1 LTISRNFNSIKIGLA
16 SPEHVKKWSHGEV
29 KKPETINYRTL
40 KPEKDG
46 LFCEKIFGPIKDW
59 ECSCGKYKRIRYKG
73 VICDRCGVEVTKSI
87 TRRERMGHIKL
98 ASPVSHVWYFKA
110 IPSPLSLL
118 LDIPPR
124 NLEKI
129 LYFAPDR
136 RREQLFEVIESDETD
151 LERGDIILEAEYRI
165 HKKYNEK
172 LKAEPVYNINKIKM
186 FSHKT
191 GDVISEEEDQ
201 NLQKIFGKIFYQK
214 ELLFPVSEE
223 EKPENE
229 EEKEEI
235 EEESRNAKEE
245 AKEELTDNKETQYRI
260 TKIDGLISETN
271 LKRLEEEKN
280 LSLQAKLSTQ
290 NIEESC
296 YIVINP
302 GNTSYKTGEIILE
315 VEKLILSNY
324 DPEFKAGIG
333 AEAIKGLLK
342 ELTLD
347 KLTLELREELKKTSG
362 QKMKKIIKRLQIV
375 EAFRKS
381 HCKPEWM
388 ILEIIP
394 VIPPDLRPM
403 VQLEGGRFAT
413 SDLNDLY
420 RRVINRNNRL
430 KRLLELGAPE
440 IIIKNEKRMLQE
452 AVDALIDNG
461 RRGRAVLGAGNR
473 PLKSLSDMLKGKKG
487 RFRQNLLGKRVDYS
501 GRSVIVVGPNLKFYQ
516 CGLPKKMALELFK
529 PYVMRELVAQD
540 LAHNIKTAKK
550 IVEKGKPEVWSILKE
565 IVENRPILLNRAPT
579 LHRLGIQAFKP
590 ILVEGNAIQIHPLVC
605 AAFNADFDGDQMAVH
620 VPLSTEAQAEAEIL
634 MLSSN
639 NILSPAN
646 GLPIALPSQDIILG
660 CYYLT
665 MRESGQKGEG
675 KIFGNPN
682 EAIRAYED
690 GIVDLHAKIKYKIHN
705 SLKGT
710 TVGRII
716 FNEIF
721 PDDMDFISLTVTKK
735 SLEKIIS
742 FVYRKYGK
750 EVTVDILDKIKKIG
764 FNFSTSSGISI
775 GVVDLEIPSQKDKI
789 LEVTEKEVDKIQEQ
803 YNYGLIMDDEREQ
816 KIVNTWTKAADDVVD
831 AILKNL
837 SKFNPLYIMADSGA
851 RGSKRQIGQLA
862 GMRGLMADPSGK
874 IIEFPIRSNF
884 RDGLSVLEYF
894 ISTHG
899 ARKGLADT
907 ALRTSKSGY
916 LTRRLVD
923 VAQDAII
930 REEDCGTSDGII
942 IRAFQDDGNIIETLE
957 ERLVGRI
964 TQEEVL
970 DPKSGEALVE
980 LGEEIDEKSAKKIS
994 EAGIKEVKVRSV
1006 LTCRAE
1012 HGICAK
1018 CYGKDMATGKLAN
1031 IGEAVGVIAAQSI
1044 GEPGTQLTL
1053 RTFHTG
1059 GVKISGEDITLGLPR
1074 VEQLFEVRK
1083 PKKQAVISEING
1095 IVEEIIT
1102 DSDDRKQ
1109 VVINPETSKE
1119 DKDSNGEKKKN
1130 YNIPFELRLTVE
1142 KGQKIRAGERLTV
1155 GFIDPHDILKI
1166 QGIKAVQ
1173 EYLLKEIQAVY
1184 RSQGVKI
1191 NDKHIE
1197 TIIRQIARL
1206 NMIYVRSARDSELLS
1221 GELVYIS
1228 DFEKANEKVVE
1239 ENKEINK
1246 KNRELLANKKTI
1258 SSLVN
1263 NKIGEVIVKEGEV
1276 ITDKV
1281 IPKIEAS
1288 DFTALIVEDKE
1299 NKQHVIVK
1307 GENSLIERITGNIL
1321 VSGIENNIQGNGT
1334 ETYNPNDSKIKFNEI
1349 IDKEMAVNIANS
1361 DIRTISYARPDIY
1374 EKIENRITAE
1384 NIINPEDSQV
1394 LVSANKQ
1401 LTSSEV
1407 DKIIKVK
1414 VDTIKIWEET
1424 KEISIRDGLVKS
1436 IKDEIIGRP
1445 IGEDIKDPISG
1456 NIIADKDQIIS
1467 KNLIKKI
1474 LLYKLSDLPL
1484 EDGRYF
1490 SLEGRTLEFLYDKA
1504 VGKIAAL
1511 DILDPET
1518 GEVIINGGKK
1528 ITRNHATEIC
1538 NRHLDLIKVRANN
1551 KVTCINIIEN
1561 VGFIRRKKFVA
1572 VGMPIIQ
1579 GITQASLSTESFLS
1593 AASFQRTTHVLTNAS
1608 IKGKVDKLYG
1618 LKENVI
1624 IGNIVPA
1631 GTGLNKYREIEVDYS
1646 HVEEEKME
1654 EIFKEAEG
1662 EQEKSEAD
1670 IFKEEDRG
1678 SKEKIS
1684 DPTTDQES
1692 ELNQENR
1699 ETKDKKSINNG

>member
-1 LTISRNFNSIKIGLA
+1 LGISGNFKSIKIGLV
-16 SPEHVKKWSHGEV
+16 SPEEIRKWSHGEV

-46 LFCEKIFGPIKDW
+46 LFCERIFGPVKDW

-73 VICDRCGVEVTKSI
+73 VICDRCGVEITKSI
-87 TRRERMGHIKL
+87 TRRERMGHIEL

-118 LDIPPR
+118 LDVPPR

-129 LYFAPDR
+129 FYFAPDR
-136 RREQLFEVIESDETD
+136 RREQLFEVVESDNTG
-151 LERGDIILEAEYRI
+151 LEKGDIILDLEYRI

-172 LKAEPVYNINKIKM
+172 LKAEPVYHINKIKI
-186 FSHKT
+186 FPHKI
-191 GDVISEEEDQ
+191 GDLILAEEDQ
-201 NLQKIFGKIFYQK
+201 ELQKKFGKVFYQK
-214 ELLFPVSEE
+214 ELLFTVEEGEIKTEEIIEETVE
-223 EKPENE
+223 EKKEVKKETLEN
-229 EEKEEI
+229 K
-235 EEESRNAKEE
+235 E
-245 AKEELTDNKETQYRI
+245 AKYRI
-260 TKIDGLISETN
+260 TKIDGLISESN
-271 LKRLEEEKN
+271 LNRLEEEQS
-280 LSLQAKLSTQ
+280 LSLQAKLDTQ

-296 YIVINP
+296 YIVIHP
-302 GNTSYKTGEIILE
+302 GNTSYKRGEIILE
-315 VEKLILSNY
+315 LENTLLSHY
-324 DPEFKAGIG
+324 DSEFKAGIG
-333 AEAIKGLLK
+333 AEAIKELLQ
-342 ELTLD
+342 ELNLD
-347 KLTLELREELKKTSG
+347 KLALVLREELKKSSG
-362 QKMKKIIKRLQIV
+362 QKMKKFIKRLQIV

-381 HCKPEWM
+381 NYKPDWM
-388 ILEIIP
+388 ILDVIP

-430 KRLLELGAPE
+430 KRLLEIGAPE

-529 PYVMRELVAQD
+529 PYVMRELVTQD

-550 IVEKGKPEVWSILKE
+550 IVEKEKPEVWSILEDIIKE
-565 IVENRPILLNRAPT
+565 HPILLNRAPT

-590 ILVEGNAIQIHPLVC
+590 VLVEGNAIQIHPLVC

-620 VPLSTEAQAEAEIL
+620 VPLSQEAQAEAEVL

-646 GLPIALPSQDIILG
+646 GSPIALPSQDIILG

-665 MRESGQKGEG
+665 MRGSGEKGEG
-675 KIFGNPN
+675 KIFGNSN

-690 GIVDLHAKIKYKIHN
+690 GIVGLHAKIKYRLHN
-705 SLKGT
+705 SLKDT
-710 TVGRII
+710 TIGRII
-716 FNEIF
+716 FNEVL
-721 PDDMDFISLTVTKK
+721 PKDMEFVNLTINKK
-735 SLEKIIS
+735 SVEKIIS
-742 FVYRKYGK
+742 FIYRKYGA
-750 EVTVDILDKIKKIG
+750 ELTVESLDKIKQLG
-764 FNFSTSSGISI
+764 FNFATSSGISI
-775 GVVDLEIPSQKDKI
+775 GVVDLEIPSEKNKI
-789 LEVTEKEVDKIQEQ
+789 LEAAEKEVDKIQEQ

-816 KIVNTWTKAADDVVD
+816 KIINAWTKAANEVVD
-831 AILKNL
+831 AILRNL

-930 REEDCGTSDGII
+930 REEDCGTNDGII
-942 IRAFQDDGNIIETLE
+942 IRAFQEDGNIIETLE

-964 TQEEVL
+964 VQEDVI
-970 DPKSGEALVE
+970 DPKTEKVLIK
-980 LGEEIDEKSAKKIS
+980 LGEEIDEEQTKKIV

-1012 HGICAK
+1012 HGVCAK
-1018 CYGKDMATGKLAN
+1018 CYGKDMATGKLVN

-1059 GVKISGEDITLGLPR
+1059 GVKITGEDITLGLPR
-1074 VEQLFEVRK
+1074 VEQLFEVRR
-1083 PKKQAVISEING
+1083 PKKQAIISEING
-1095 IVEEIIT
+1095 VVEEIVNENNN
-1102 DSDDRKQ
+1102 RKR
-1109 VVINPETSKE
+1109 VVINPEIPKE
-1119 DKDSNGEKKKN
+1119 DKTITEEKNKI
-1130 YNIPFELRLTVE
+1130 YNIPPDLRLIVE
-1142 KGQKIRAGERLTV
+1142 KGQKVSAGERLTI
-1155 GFIDPHDILKI
+1155 GFVDPHEILKI

-1173 EYLLKEIQAVY
+1173 EYLLKEVQAVY
-1184 RSQGVKI
+1184 RSQGVNI

-1228 DFEKANEKVVE
+1228 DFEKANRKVAE
-1239 ENKEINK
+1239 QNKEIAK
-1246 KNRELLANKKTI
+1246 QNRELLENKKAI
-1258 SSLVN
+1258 SSLIN
-1263 NKIGEVIVKEGEV
+1263 NKTEEVLVKKGEI
-1276 ITDKV
+1276 ITNKI
-1281 IPKIEAS
+1281 IPKIETNQ
-1288 DFTALIVEDKE
+1288 FITLMVEDQE
-1299 NKQHVIVK
+1299 NKKYAIVR
-1307 GENSLIERITGNIL
+1307 GEDSFIERITDNIL
-1321 VSGIENNIQGNGT
+1321 IDVIKDNIKAGMEIDTLGDYKINVNKIISKETAIDIADSGIRMISCIR
-1334 ETYNPNDSKIKFNEI
+1334 PN
-1349 IDKEMAVNIANS
+1349 
-1361 DIRTISYARPDIY
+1361 IY
-1374 EKIENRITAE
+1374 EKMEGRIIAE
-1384 NIINPEDSQV
+1384 NIIDPENSQI
-1394 LVSANKQ
+1394 LLSENKQ
-1401 LTSSEV
+1401 LTSSEI
-1407 DKIIKVK
+1407 DKIIKAK
-1414 VDTIKIWEET
+1414 VNEIKLWEEV
-1424 KEISIRDGLVKS
+1424 KEISIKDGLIKLV
-1436 IKDEIIGRP
+1436 KDEIIGQP
-1445 IGEDIKDPISG
+1445 IAQDIKDPVTG
-1456 NIIADKDQIIS
+1456 NIIAAKGQIIS
-1467 KNLIKKI
+1467 KNLIKKV
-1474 LLYKLSDLPL
+1474 LLAKLSDLPL

-1490 SLEGRTLEFLYDKA
+1490 SLEGRTLEFIYDKVA
-1504 VGKIAAL
+1504 GKIAAL

-1518 GEVIINGGKK
+1518 GKIIISAGKK
-1528 ITRNHATEIC
+1528 ITKNDATEIC
-1538 NRHLDLIKVRANN
+1538 SKHLDLIRVRTNN
-1551 KVTCINIIEN
+1551 KATCFDIIEN
-1561 VGFIRRKKFVA
+1561 VGFIRRKKFPA

-1593 AASFQRTTHVLTNAS
+1593 AASFQRTIHVLTNAS
-1608 IKGKVDKLYG
+1608 IKGKEDKLYG

-1624 IGNIVPA
+1624 IGNIIPA
-1631 GTGLNKYREIEVDYS
+1631 GTGLNKYGGIEVDFL
-1646 HVEEEKME
+1646 HEEEEKVE
-1654 EIFKEAEG
+1654 GIFKEVER
-1662 EQEKSEAD
+1662 EQKGKEVN
-1670 IFKEEDRG
+1670 IFKEKNEDN
-1678 SKEKIS
+1678 KEQI
-1684 DPTTDQES
+1684 T
-1692 ELNQENR
+1692 NN
-1699 ETKDKKSINNG
+1699 SIIQGP